1 MRIGILILLSCS
13 WALAQKP
20 AVGQTGTAPDPVA
33 VARTFLPPNATLA
46 TLYAFDFRAGKVA
59 KQWPAVLTGHILAPD
74 SRDIVFAYYTPR
86 NVHRIDKTL
95 FLVLLHRSGR
105 QYQQVYGVAYRD
117 EVLLIP
123 EAIRVFRLQGMMTD
137 AVSVVAGIGA
147 AMGGRLD
154 VYTWRDPWGW
164 QNIFP
169 PNGSMEYFYFF
180 PKTTGLEIALS
191 SAHHP
196 GLNVSPPPVW
206 YRWDGKQF
214 VKILAPKGSAKWP
227 LPN

>member
-1 MRIGILILLSCS
+1 
-13 WALAQKP
+13 
-20 AVGQTGTAPDPVA
+20 
-33 VARTFLPPNATLA
+33 
-46 TLYAFDFRAGKVA
+46 
-59 KQWPAVLTGHILAPD
+59 
-74 SRDIVFAYYTPR
+74 
-86 NVHRIDKTL
+86 
-95 FLVLLHRSGR
+95 
-105 QYQQVYGVAYRD
+105 
-117 EVLLIP
+117 
-123 EAIRVFRLQGMMTD
+123 
-137 AVSVVAGIGA
+137 
-147 AMGGRLD
+147 MGGRLD